1 MSELKPLIRT
11 LFRATWAFLVVIA
24 VCKILQHNVG
34 VGSAAWVTTS
44 LSIMYG
50 SYLYVQYYRDMPTT
64 TWTLLAESVLILLI
78 NWSLGYHMALFFL
91 PLLILRRAVY
101 ATVAGLYVEAAGI
114 TIAFILSEW
123 RVVSQAAVMPWV
135 QSLEVACIVGLT
147 VVVAQPLMGMARS
160 LKKDKE
166 KLKLKLNWV
175 EESYQQATELAVR
188 DGLTGL
194 YNYRAFQ
201 EYVQEMS
208 NKKFAIILIDIDYF
222 KDFNDQYG
230 HSVGDMVLKQI
241 GNVFEEN
248 VRRGDRVFRYGGEE
262 FAVLLE
268 NADEEVAMVIAE
280 RIRTCVANRAIFAN
294 GQQIRGITVSIGVS
308 VFDKMQKSTYEFF
321 EQADQALY
329 QAKGKGRNNVVC
341 FYAPSLFKA
350 SPYICFHDNFGYN
363 KNMF

>member
-24 VCKILQHNVG
+24 VCKILHDKVG

-50 SYLYVQYYRDMPTT
+50 SYLYVQYYRDLPTT
-64 TWTLLAESVLILLI
+64 TWSLLGESVLILLI
-78 NWSLGYHMALFFL
+78 NWSVGYRIALFL
-91 PLLILRRAVY
+91 VPLLILRRAVY
-101 ATVAGLYVEAAGI
+101 ATVPGLYVEAAGI
-114 TIAFILSEW
+114 TIAFMLSEW
-123 RVVSQAAVMPWV
+123 RMVSQFAGMPWV
-135 QSLEVACIVGLT
+135 QRMEDVFVVGLT
-147 VVVAQPLMGMARS
+147 VAVAQPVMEMARS
-160 LKKDKE
+160 LQSEKE
-166 KLKLKLNWV
+166 KLKLKLNWT
-175 EESYQQATELAVR
+175 EESYQRATELAAR

-208 NKKFAIILIDIDYF
+208 DKKFAILLIDIDYF

-230 HSVGDMVLKQI
+230 HLVGDIVLKQI
-241 GNVFEEN
+241 GKVIEEN

-268 NADEEVAMVIAE
+268 NVDEEVAMFTAE
-280 RIRTCVANRAIFAN
+280 RIRTCVADRAIFAN
-294 GQQIRGITVSIGVS
+294 GQEVGGITISIGVS
-308 VFDKMQKSTYEFF
+308 VFDKVQKSTQEIF

-341 FYAPSLFKA
+341 FYEPRLF
-350 SPYICFHDNFGYN
+350 
-363 KNMF
+363 